1 MLAIAATHSPVNTV
15 RSAVKMAADKSFS
28 DIDLAE
34 FQTPNRRAS
43 GLIKGAEAFHRI
55 SDEPEPEDAFM
66 PALGLSPIKE
76 YVEGK
81 SGMLS
86 ISLDGVEF
94 NKFRQRPSKKLN
106 PIWYGP
112 FTVTGRPSSISVE
125 VKIPP
130 DSSIHNVFTLARVK
144 LASDEQ
150 FSNLRPSRPC
160 MHPRALEP
168 RDLRLKRPRSRKD
181 RMRIA
186 SCSGRGA
193 LFLTRPCGPFRKNF
207 NL

>member
-1 MLAIAATHSPVNTV
+1 
-15 RSAVKMAADKSFS
+15 MAADKSFS

-86 ISLDGVEF
+86 IPDPKKIFTKCLDMIGGEDAVVANLGRPPMLNHGRIIF
-94 NKFRQRPSKKLN
+94 RPCVDKFGTTAVKFR
-106 PIWYGP
+106 IG
-112 FTVTGRPSSISVE
+112 
-125 VKIPP
+125 
-130 DSSIHNVFTLARVK
+130 
-144 LASDEQ
+144 
-150 FSNLRPSRPC
+150 
-160 MHPRALEP
+160 
-168 RDLRLKRPRSRKD
+168 
-181 RMRIA
+181 
-186 SCSGRGA
+186 
-193 LFLTRPCGPFRKNF
+193 
-207 NL
+207 